1 MRDVKANPVSFV
13 CAFRG
18 RRDSYEVP
26 LALAESG
33 RLERFV
39 TDYFQTPTLSMVTRM
54 LPSRLREKLSRR
66 AKDGIPPERVEC
78 LLGSTV
84 LEALLIRA
92 GRPPAAT
99 YMHFDAMYSRSA
111 ARIARKHRADL
122 FLYSPYAMP
131 AFGERYEHRPLKVLF
146 QFHPHPRLERSILV
160 EDARRWARDGLAFT
174 DRIVSEEPPAAQP
187 DYDQGWVYADHII
200 CASSF
205 TKKSL
210 TEVGAPSE
218 RISVIPYGVDLPASP
233 SRVADRSP
241 GFHVLFVGSGIQRKG
256 LHHLLHAWR
265 SAQFKPGQAQLTL
278 VSRVI
283 EPSLEALARQV
294 AGVELIPGA
303 SESELN
309 RLYAAATLFCMP
321 SLVEGF
327 GQVYLE
333 ALSHGLPVLGTANT
347 CLPDL
352 GGPGDGVYCVAP
364 GDVDALARMLH
375 DLSGTLPGDKGQ
387 RAAARACAARFTWS
401 GFRRKIT
408 AEVDSLES
416 ARTKGES
423 S

>member
-1 MRDVKANPVSFV
+1 MSFV

-26 LALAESG
+26 LALAETG

-39 TDYFQTPTLSMVTRM
+39 TDFFQTRGLSIATRV

-66 AKDGIPPERVEC
+66 SKAGIPLERVEC
-78 LLGSTV
+78 LLGGAV

-92 GRPPAAT
+92 GRPAAAT
-99 YMHFDAMYSRSA
+99 YMHFDAMYSRAA

-146 QFHPHPRLERSILV
+146 QFHPHPRLERLILV
-160 EDARRWARDGLAFT
+160 ADAERWAREGLTFS

-187 DYDQGWVYADHII
+187 DYDQGWVHADHII

-210 TEVGAPSE
+210 TDVGAARE
-218 RISVIPYGVDLPASP
+218 RISVIPYGVDLPAP
-233 SRVADRSP
+233 VSRTADRSP

-265 SAQFKPGQAQLTL
+265 AAQFRPGEARLTL

-283 EPSLEALARQV
+283 EPGLEALARQV
-294 AGVELIPGA
+294 PGVELIPGV
-303 SESELN
+303 SQPELD

-352 GGPGDGVYCVAP
+352 GGPGDSVYCVKT
-364 GDVDALARMLH
+364 GDVDALAGMLR
-375 DLSGTLPGDKGQ
+375 DLSGTLQGDEG
-387 RAAARACAARFTWS
+387 RREAARLCATRFTWTA
-401 GFRRKIT
+401 FRRKIM
-408 AEVDSLES
+408 AVVDSLES
-416 ARTKGES
+416 ARTKEEAS
-423 S
+423 